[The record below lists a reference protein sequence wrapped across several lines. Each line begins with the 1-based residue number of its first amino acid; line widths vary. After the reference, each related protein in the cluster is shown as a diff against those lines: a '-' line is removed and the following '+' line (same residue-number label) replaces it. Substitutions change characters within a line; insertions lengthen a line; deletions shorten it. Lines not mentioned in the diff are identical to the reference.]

1 MREVARESQDW
12 FWSEEW
18 QAAERE
24 AEADLAGGRM
34 SEFENMEDAIL
45 FLGFY
50 RGEGSGQERHS
61 RTEGS

>member
-50 RGEGSGQERHS
+50 RGEESGQERHP